1 MWGRRSR
8 RLPSANNMK
17 TILIAEDRDASR
29 ELLSVVLT
37 AAGYHVIQA
46 ADGEEALTRAAETL
60 ADLVILDIHM
70 PRLDGFGVIRRL
82 RDDPAYATVPVIAL
96 TASAM
101 AGDRDS
107 VLAAGFSEYI
117 SKPVN
122 MSLLRREIARLL
134 ENRS

>member
-1 MWGRRSR
+1 
-8 RLPSANNMK
+8 MK

-82 RDDPAYATVPVIAL
+82 REDPLYATVPVIAL

-107 VLAAGFSEYI
+107 VLKAGFSEYI

-122 MSLLRREIARLL
+122 MALLRREIARLL

>member
-1 MWGRRSR
+1 
-8 RLPSANNMK
+8 MK
-17 TILIAEDRDASR
+17 TILVAEDRDASR
-29 ELLSVVLT
+29 ELLNVVLT
-37 AAGYHVIQA
+37 AAGYHVVLA
-46 ADGEEALTRAAETL
+46 PDGEEALSLAAESPV
-60 ADLVILDIHM
+60 DLVILDIHM
-70 PRLDGFGVIRRL
+70 PKLDGFGVIRRL
-82 RDDPAYATVPVIAL
+82 RADPAYSSIPVIAL

-134 ENRS
+134 ESRP

>member
-1 MWGRRSR
+1 
-8 RLPSANNMK
+8 MK
-17 TILIAEDRDASR
+17 TILVAEDRDASR
-29 ELLSVVLT
+29 ELLNVVLT
-37 AAGYHVIQA
+37 AAGYGVVLA
-46 ADGEEALTRAAETL
+46 EDGEEAMARAAEIPV
-60 ADLVILDIHM
+60 DLVILDIHM
-70 PRLDGFGVIRRL
+70 PRLDGFGVIQRL
-82 RDDPAYATVPVIAL
+82 RADPVYAKIPVIAL

-134 ENRS
+134 ENQP

>member
-1 MWGRRSR
+1 
-8 RLPSANNMK
+8 
-17 TILIAEDRDASR
+17 
-29 ELLSVVLT
+29 VVL
-37 AAGYHVIQA
+37 AP
-46 ADGEEALTRAAETL
+46 DGEEALSLAAESPV
-60 ADLVILDIHM
+60 DLVILDIHM
-70 PRLDGFGVIRRL
+70 PKLDGFGVIRRL
-82 RDDPAYATVPVIAL
+82 RADPAYSSIPVIAL

-134 ENRS
+134 ESRP

>member
-1 MWGRRSR
+1 MNTV
-8 RLPSANNMK
+8 LV
-17 TILIAEDRDASR
+17 AEDRDASR
-29 ELLSVVLT
+29 ELLGVVLT
-37 AAGYHVIQA
+37 AAGYHVILA
-46 ADGEEALTRAAETL
+46 ADGEEALERAAETR

-82 RDDPAYATVPVIAL
+82 RADPVYAAVPVIAL

-122 MSLLRREIARLL
+122 MSLLRREIARLI

>member
-1 MWGRRSR
+1 
-8 RLPSANNMK
+8 MK
-17 TILIAEDRDASR
+17 TILVVEDRDASR
-29 ELLSVVLT
+29 EMLNVVLT
-37 AAGYHVIQA
+37 AAGYDVILA
-46 ADGEEALTRAAETL
+46 ADGEEALVRAA
-60 ADLVILDIHM
+60 AQPVDMVILDIHM
-70 PRLDGFGVIRRL
+70 PRLDGFGVIQRL
-82 RDDPAYATVPVIAL
+82 RADSAYVNVPVIAL

>member
-1 MWGRRSR
+1 M
-8 RLPSANNMK
+8 
-17 TILIAEDRDASR
+17 
-29 ELLSVVLT
+29 VLT
-37 AAGYHVIQA
+37 AAGYRVVLA
-46 ADGEEALTRAAETL
+46 ADGEEAIALAAKSPM
-60 ADLVILDIHM
+60 DLVILDIHM
-70 PRLDGFGVIRRL
+70 PRLDGFGVIQHL
-82 RDDPAYATVPVIAL
+82 RADPGYAHTPVIAL

-134 ENRS
+134 ENDRP

>member
-1 MWGRRSR
+1 
-8 RLPSANNMK
+8 MK
-17 TILIAEDRDASR
+17 TILVAEDRDASR
-29 ELLSVVLT
+29 ELLNIVLT
-37 AAGYHVIQA
+37 AAGYEVIQA
-46 ADGEEALTRAAETL
+46 ADGEEALVCASERQ

-70 PRLDGFGVIRRL
+70 PRLDGYGVIARL
-82 RDDPAYATVPVIAL
+82 RANPAYATVPVIAL

-134 ENRS
+134 ENRP

>member
-1 MWGRRSR
+1 
-8 RLPSANNMK
+8 MK
-17 TILIAEDRDASR
+17 TILVAEDRDASR
-29 ELLSVVLT
+29 ELLYVVLT
-37 AAGYHVIQA
+37 AAGYNVIQA
-46 ADGEEALTRAAETL
+46 VDGEEALVRAAETVV
-60 ADLVILDIHM
+60 DLVLLDIHM
-70 PRLDGFGVIRRL
+70 PRLDGFGVIRKL
-82 RDDPAYATVPVIAL
+82 RANPAYADVPVIGL

-134 ENRS
+134 ENHS